1 MSTFDKEW
9 EAGVTACPYGNTVTG
24 SAYAEGYV
32 EGRQDLRKEIAEKLR
47 ALRIYSGQAPYVY
60 ASDIVA
66 LIEQLEAE

>member
-1 MSTFDKEW
+1 MSGLEYSD
-9 EAGVTACPYGNTVTG
+9 
-24 SAYAEGYV
+24 GYV
-32 EGRQDLRKEIAEKLR
+32 EGRDELRKEIADKLR